1 MKRRH
6 GSGYAYSKTPRIGDE
21 DAFLALK
28 YNCDDME
35 TSRRCLLGP
44 TSEPPVA
51 EPAVEEDGT
60 KDVGHMVPFD
70 ASTQAVRNDPSHN
83 CSKSDMQSLAAPVEE
98 PAFVTLGQIAE
109 QQQQQLQ
116 QQLQEQQQ
124 QPQQED
130 TVMPPPHLL
139 GGPPPRSGLYA
150 VAKSSSSDAGSSRGH
165 RGSQRQVHRG
175 SVGRT
180 YRTKY

>member
-1 MKRRH
+1 M
-6 GSGYAYSKTPRIGDE
+6 I
-21 DAFLALK
+21 
-28 YNCDDME
+28 
-35 TSRRCLLGP
+35 
-44 TSEPPVA
+44 
-51 EPAVEEDGT
+51 
-60 KDVGHMVPFD
+60 PFD

-83 CSKSDMQSLAAPVEE
+83 CSKRDMQSLAAPVEE

-109 QQQQQLQ
+109 QQQQLQQQLQEEQQQQLQ

-124 QPQQED
+124 EEEKD

-150 VAKSSSSDAGSSRGH
+150 AAKSSSSDAGSSRGH